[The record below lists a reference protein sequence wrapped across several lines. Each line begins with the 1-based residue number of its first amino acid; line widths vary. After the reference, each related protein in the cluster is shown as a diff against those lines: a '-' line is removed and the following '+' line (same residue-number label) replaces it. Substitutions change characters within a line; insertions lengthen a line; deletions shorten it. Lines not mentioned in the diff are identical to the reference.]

1 MLFRS
6 SDLSNIAQTKQ
17 GKGPGYARALTVFVP
32 KLKEAGADEKLL
44 KQIMNDNPRRFLA
57 FVGAGEVGLP
67 GDLRR
72 ALFRA
77 L

>member
-1 MLFRS
+1 MAGPPPAEIPPLPAMLRS
-6 SDLSNIAQTKQ
+6 LLARLVRKGRLPLSQAEEKALAQ
-17 GKGPGYARALTVFVP
+17 L
-32 KLKEAGADEKLL
+32 E
-44 KQIMNDNPRRFLA
+44 RRFLA